1 MKKLL
6 TVTLLSVLALIATT
20 TAVSAQNAA
29 QSYIEKFKDNA
40 IRIMHETGVPASI
53 ILGVAM
59 HESASGKSAIAQNL
73 NNQFGVKG
81 GGTVVYYKHNKKV
94 RSAYKRYDSVLD
106 SFEDFARIMTERKQF
121 SHLADKF
128 TQYDYKAWAKGIQ
141 RGGYASSKK
150 WSAQVLGIINKY
162 GLYELDDAAAPDSTK
177 QEMANNDQ

>member
-6 TVTLLSVLALIATT
+6 TVTLLLVSALITNT
-20 TAVSAQNAA
+20 TAVSAQSAS
-29 QSYIEKFKDNA
+29 QTYIEKFKDNA

-59 HESASGKSAIAQNL
+59 HESGSGKSAIAQNL

-106 SFEDFARIMTERKQF
+106 SFNDFARIMTERKQF
-121 SHLADKF
+121 SHLADKL
-128 TQYDYKAWAKGIQ
+128 TQYDYKGWAKGIQ
-141 RGGYASSKK
+141 RNGYASSRK
-150 WSAQVLGIINKY
+150 WASQVLGIIKKY
-162 GLYELDDAAAPDSTK
+162 DLDELDKTPEEQPQLA
-177 QEMANNDQ
+177 EAN

>member
-6 TVTLLSVLALIATT
+6 TTVLLVSALIATT
-20 TAVSAQNAA
+20 TAVSAQSAS

-59 HESASGKSAIAQNL
+59 HESGSGKSAIAQNL

-94 RSAYKRYDSVLD
+94 KSAYKRYDSVLD
-106 SFEDFARIMTERKQF
+106 SFNDFARIMTERKQF
-121 SHLADKF
+121 SHLAEKF
-128 TQYDYKAWAKGIQ
+128 TQYDYKGWAKGIQ
-141 RGGYASSKK
+141 RSGYASSRK
-150 WSAQVLGIINKY
+150 WASQVLGIINKY
-162 GLYELDDAAAPDSTK
+162 DLDELDKTPEQK
-177 QEMANNDQ
+177 EELVQAN